1 MGRETVIKYVECK
14 TMRNQQMSKQ
24 INQTSSKD
32 FQNKKIIIKMIEILE
47 IRRQNQ
53 LDIKLN
59 NCVNK

>member
-14 TMRNQQMSKQ
+14 TMRDQQMSKQ

-32 FQNKKIIIKMIEILE
+32 FQNKKIIIKIIEILE

-53 LDIKLN
+53 LDI
-59 NCVNK
+59 